1 MRAARET
8 PVVLEVTEVGAR
20 GDGIAV
26 HAGKPV
32 YLPFTAPGD
41 RVRAR
46 LGAPRDAGRAG
57 TVVELLEAGARQ
69 APVCPHFGTCGGC
82 ALQHLAPDVYR
93 AFKVERVR
101 AALAHRGLD
110 TGAVEALVTVPPG
123 TRRRARL
130 ALRRHKGGENRV
142 GFHARDSHEVEDM
155 RVCAVLHPRLVAMV
169 APLREL
175 VAAILPVRAG
185 GAATLTLVDSGVD
198 LLLDLPDTPD
208 LAGLET
214 LASFAHAQDV
224 ARLSW
229 RVGEAGAP
237 TPAAER
243 RPARVLLAGVAV
255 DLPAD
260 GFLQASVEA
269 ERALTELVL
278 AGVGDA
284 GRIADL
290 HAGLGTFTFALAA
303 RARVSAVDGSRAAID
318 ALAAAA
324 ARSGFAG
331 RIATETRDLDAR
343 PLLPDELN
351 RFDAVVFDPPRAGA
365 AAQAA
370 ALAGSR
376 VARVVA
382 VSCNPA
388 TFARDARLLVDG
400 GFRLAR
406 VVPVDQFLWSPH
418 VELVA
423 WLERSA

>member
-1 MRAARET
+1 MSAAREE
-8 PVVLEVTEVGAR
+8 PIELEVTEVGAR

-46 LGAPRDAGRAG
+46 LGPPRDAGRAG
-57 TVVELLEAGARQ
+57 TMLELLKAGARQ
-69 APVCPHFGTCGGC
+69 APVCPHFGACGGC
-82 ALQHLAPDVYR
+82 ALQHLAADTYR
-93 AFKVERVR
+93 AFKVDRVR

-130 ALRRHKGGENRV
+130 ALRRQKGGEPRV
-142 GFHARDSHEVEDM
+142 GFYGRDSHEIVDM
-155 RVCAVLHPRLVAMV
+155 RACAVLHPRLVAIV

-175 VAAILPVRAG
+175 AASVFPVRG
-185 GAATLTLVDSGVD
+185 SGAATLTLVDSGVD
-198 LLLDLPDTPD
+198 LLLDLPDAPG
-208 LAGLET
+208 LSGLET
-214 LASFAHAQDV
+214 LAGFANAQDV

-229 RVGEAGAP
+229 RVGETSAP

-255 DLPAD
+255 DVPVD

-303 RARVSAVDGSRAAID
+303 RARVLAVDGSRTAIA

-324 ARSGFAG
+324 ARGGLAG
-331 RIATETRDLDAR
+331 RIAAETRDLDAR
-343 PLLPDELN
+343 PLLADELD

-365 AAQAA
+365 AAQSA
-370 ALAGSR
+370 ALAASR
-376 VARVVA
+376 VRRVVA

-400 GFRLAR
+400 GYRLAR

-423 WLERSA
+423 WLERPA

>member
-1 MRAARET
+1 
-8 PVVLEVTEVGAR
+8 
-20 GDGIAV
+20 
-26 HAGKPV
+26 
-32 YLPFTAPGD
+32 
-41 RVRAR
+41 
-46 LGAPRDAGRAG
+46 
-57 TVVELLEAGARQ
+57 
-69 APVCPHFGTCGGC
+69 
-82 ALQHLAPDVYR
+82 
-93 AFKVERVR
+93 
-101 AALAHRGLD
+101 
-110 TGAVEALVTVPPG
+110 
-123 TRRRARL
+123 
-130 ALRRHKGGENRV
+130 
-142 GFHARDSHEVEDM
+142 
-155 RVCAVLHPRLVAMV
+155 
-169 APLREL
+169 
-175 VAAILPVRAG
+175 
-185 GAATLTLVDSGVD
+185 
-198 LLLDLPDTPD
+198 
-208 LAGLET
+208 
-214 LASFAHAQDV
+214 
-224 ARLSW
+224 
-229 RVGEAGAP
+229 
-237 TPAAER
+237 
-243 RPARVLLAGVAV
+243 LLAGVAV